1 MDLEEK
7 TAREGALA
15 EKLAALGLEHG
26 AGATVWRR
34 VVLDEIANHVEAREQ
49 FIAQNA
55 TNDTFARCHGTAL
68 VIVVAVDQILRFEH
82 RVRQLTG
89 DAALQK
95 ARKAFDDEVG
105 GGAANN
111 IRDIAM
117 HLDDYAIGK
126 GNRQIGKQG
135 PDVTE
140 RNVRSTVYWT
150 DQNESYISLGGE
162 QLSVDRTARAAVE
175 LADVV
180 ERVRDRYQRLAIER
194 LVAASNE
201 LTARVEGE
209 AATDVD
215 EP

>member
-1 MDLEEK
+1 MDAEEK
-7 TAREGALA
+7 TAREGELT

-26 AGATVWRR
+26 AGTTVWRR
-34 VVLDEIANHVEAREQ
+34 VILDELAHHVEAREQ
-49 FIAQNA
+49 FMAQNA
-55 TNDTFARCHGTAL
+55 TNDTFAQYHGTAL

-105 GGAANN
+105 DSANN
-111 IRDIAM
+111 IRDVAM

-126 GNRQIGKQG
+126 GNRQTGKQG
-135 PDVTE
+135 PAVTE
-140 RNVRSTVYWT
+140 RNVRNTVYWT
-150 DQNESYISLGGE
+150 DHNESYISLGGH
-162 QLSVDRTARAAVE
+162 QLSVNRTARAAVE

-180 ERVRDRYQRLAIER
+180 ERVRDSYQRLAIER